1 MVLGQSNG
9 ATRDSFPLTGTK
21 EWACT
26 VAGKLDFPVASVEP
40 KTPEVEALLAR
51 LNPPQQEAVTH
62 GEGPLL
68 IFAGAGSGKTRVLT
82 ARIAYLIATRRVW
95 PDRLLA
101 VTFTNKAA
109 REMRGRVGALVGDGA
124 EKMWVG
130 TFHSTAVKIL
140 RREAQRIGIVPS
152 FVIFDEDDTRAALK
166 RVLDELKLDP
176 KRYPIAGLSN
186 AISQAKNELKRPD
199 DYPNRSYHDEIVRRV
214 YESYQDVLRRSGG
227 LDFDDLI
234 MKLVELFN
242 TDEEALTKWRDRFRY
257 VLVDEYQDT
266 NRAQYVLVNLLAQ
279 EHRNVVV
286 VGDDDQSIYRFRG
299 ADVRN
304 ILDFRKDYPD
314 AHVVRL
320 EQNYRSSQAILDA
333 AYQVIRTNP
342 ERAEKRLWTSRAG
355 GEKVMATQAYNEIEE
370 AEFVADE
377 IERLRKTEERGYS
390 DFAILYRTNA
400 QSRSFEDVLAR
411 RRIPYRLV
419 GGVRFWERREV
430 KDVVAYLRFCFNPKD
445 SLSFGRIVSVPSRK
459 IGGVT
464 VDALSA
470 YARETESDLLSLLAV
485 LERVPGLPRP
495 SIEPLKK
502 FRVQLESVRST
513 MGVLRPSE
521 LLDHVVEVMG
531 LRQHY
536 LDGTPQGEAR
546 LENINELRGLA
557 ESFDDREPSQG
568 LEDFLAEV
576 ALVSDVDAY
585 DENGEGVTLITL
597 HMVKGLEFPVVF
609 MVGMEEGLLP
619 HQRALDEHEENPSRV
634 GAATE
639 MAEERRLCYV
649 GMTRAKDR
657 LYLSCA
663 FRRHLYGR
671 SQPAFPS
678 RFLTEIPQSMLAAP
692 RGSAPVAPPRQGYRE
707 RYQERQVE
715 AAPAPPPVQ
724 RFASGDRVSHPAFGS
739 GTVVKS
745 TLTRTDEELVIK
757 FDKVGLKILSGM
769 LAPLTK

>member
-1 MVLGQSNG
+1 MSPTE
-9 ATRDSFPLTGTK
+9 ALTP
-21 EWACT
+21 
-26 VAGKLDFPVASVEP
+26 D
-40 KTPEVEALLAR
+40 VEALLAR

-62 GEGPLL
+62 GDGPLL

-109 REMRGRVGALVGDGA
+109 REMRSRVGDLVGEGA
-124 EKMWVG
+124 DKMWVG
-130 TFHSTAVKIL
+130 TFHSTAVKVL
-140 RREAQRIGIVPS
+140 RREAARIGIVPS

-166 RVLDELKLDP
+166 RVLDELRLDP

-186 AISQAKNELKRPD
+186 AISQAKNELKRPE
-199 DYPNRSYHDEIVRRV
+199 DYPNRSYHDEVVRRV

-242 TDEEALTKWRDRFRY
+242 TDEEALAKWRDRFRH

-377 IERLRKTEERGYS
+377 IERLRKTEQRGYS

-419 GGVRFWERREV
+419 GGIRFWERREV

-459 IGGVT
+459 IGSVT

-470 YARETESDLLSLLAV
+470 FARESESDLLTLLADPA
-485 LERVPGLPRP
+485 RVPGLPRP
-495 SIEPLKK
+495 AVEPLKK
-502 FRVQLESVRST
+502 FRAQLESVRSV
-513 MGVLRPSE
+513 MGVLRPTE

-546 LENINELRGLA
+546 IENINELRGLA
-557 ESFDDREPSQG
+557 ESFDDRDPALG

-619 HQRALDEHEENPSRV
+619 HQRALDEHAENPSLLS
-634 GAATE
+634 AATE

-692 RGSAPVAPPRQGYRE
+692 RGSAPVAPPRQGYKE
-707 RYQERQVE
+707 RYQERQVQ
-715 AAPAPPPVQ
+715 AAPAAPPVQ

>member
-1 MVLGQSNG
+1 MV
-9 ATRDSFPLTGTK
+9 TDSSQ
-21 EWACT
+21 AQI
-26 VAGKLDFPVASVEP
+26 D
-40 KTPEVEALLAR
+40 ALLAR

-62 GEGPLL
+62 GDGPLL

-82 ARIAYLIATRRVW
+82 ARIAYLIASRRVW

-109 REMRGRVGALVGDGA
+109 REMRSRVEALVGEGA

-140 RREAQRIGIVPS
+140 RREAQRIGIRSS

-166 RVLDELKLDP
+166 RVLDELRLDP
-176 KRYPIAGLSN
+176 KRYPIGALSN
-186 AISQAKNELKRPD
+186 SISQAKSELKRPQD
-199 DYPNRSYHDEIVRRV
+199 IPNRSYADEILRRV
-214 YESYQDVLRRSGG
+214 YESYEETLRRSGG

-234 MKLVELFN
+234 MKLVELYS
-242 TDEEALTKWRDRFRY
+242 TDTEALEKWRDRFRH

-266 NRAQYVLVNLLAQ
+266 NRAQYALVNLLAG
-279 EHRNVVV
+279 EHRNVAV

-299 ADVRN
+299 ADIRN

-314 AHVVRL
+314 AHVVHL

-333 AYQVIRTNP
+333 AYSVIRSNP
-342 ERAEKRLWTSRAG
+342 ERAPKRLWTERAG
-355 GEKVMATQAYNEIEE
+355 GEKVIATQAYNEVEE

-377 IERLRKTEERGYS
+377 IERLRKVEKRGYS
-390 DFAILYRTNA
+390 DFAVLYRTNA
-400 QSRSFEDVLAR
+400 QSRAFEDVLAR

-419 GGVRFWERREV
+419 GGIRFWERREV
-430 KDVVAYLRFCFNPKD
+430 KDLVAYLRFCFNPQD
-445 SLSFGRIVSVPSRK
+445 ALSFARIVSVPSRK
-459 IGGVT
+459 IGNVT
-464 VDALSA
+464 IEAINSH
-470 YARETESDLLSLLAV
+470 AREAAFNKSEPGRASAQSDI
-485 LERVPGLPRP
+485 LEILKETARVSGVPRAA
-495 SIEPLKK
+495 IGPLQT
-502 FRVQLESVRST
+502 FRAQIESVRST

-521 LLDHVVEVMG
+521 LIDHVVEVMG
-531 LRQHY
+531 LRAHY

-557 ESFDDREPSQG
+557 ESFDDRDPAQG
-568 LEDFLAEV
+568 LEDFLTEV

-619 HQRALDEHEENPSRV
+619 HQRALDEREENPSLV

-639 MAEERRLCYV
+639 MAEERRLAYV

-678 RFLTEIPQSMLAAP
+678 RFLTDIPQSMLAAP
-692 RGSAPVAPPRQGYRE
+692 TGRAPVAPPRQGYKE
-707 RYQERQVE
+707 RYQERQIE
-715 AAPAPPPVQ
+715 AAPAAPPVQ
-724 RFASGDRVSHPAFGS
+724 RFSSGDRVTHPAFGA

-757 FDKVGLKILSGM
+757 FDRVGLKILSGM